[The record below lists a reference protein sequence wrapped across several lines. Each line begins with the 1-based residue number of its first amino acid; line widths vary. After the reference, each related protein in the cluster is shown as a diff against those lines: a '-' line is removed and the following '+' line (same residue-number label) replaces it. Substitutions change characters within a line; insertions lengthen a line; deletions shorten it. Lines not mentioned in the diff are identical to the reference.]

1 MSSFKDTEGR
11 IWTLRLT
18 VASIRRIKDIA
29 GVDLSVSA
37 FFSEGS
43 LLAELSSDYLKVARV
58 VYAAVAPE
66 AEKRGISEEAFQ
78 DALSGDCIEQMSNA
92 FLEALADFFP
102 GLQGNVLRRVLKASE
117 EQKEKLA
124 RQAEEEIEKALE
136 TFSPSAMNSLE

>member
-1 MSSFKDTEGR
+1 
-11 IWTLRLT
+11 
-18 VASIRRIKDIA
+18 
-29 GVDLSVSA
+29 
-37 FFSEGS
+37 
-43 LLAELSSDYLKVARV
+43 
-58 VYAAVAPE
+58 
-66 AEKRGISEEAFQ
+66 
-78 DALSGDCIEQMSNA
+78 MSNA